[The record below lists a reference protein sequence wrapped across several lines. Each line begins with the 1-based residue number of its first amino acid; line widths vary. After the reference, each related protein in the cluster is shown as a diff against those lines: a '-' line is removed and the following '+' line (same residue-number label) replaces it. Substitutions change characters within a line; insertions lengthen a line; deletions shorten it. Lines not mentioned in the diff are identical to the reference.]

1 MRKYARFGR
10 EYEMIK
16 VAKFGGSSCASAE
29 QFRKVKDIALSD
41 KSRHYIVVSAPGKR
55 ASGDTKV
62 TDLLY
67 RLQDAVA
74 DEKKFQE
81 TLQTIK
87 DRYQEIIDGLG
98 LDFSLAA
105 DFDRI
110 EQDLKAGADRDYAAS
125 RGEFLNAKLMAAY
138 LGFSFIDSASCF
150 VFKED
155 RSCDYQKT
163 EEGIRAAL
171 KDIDYAV
178 FPGFYGADETGK
190 VVTFSRGGSDVTGSL
205 LAAAEHVDLYE
216 NWTDVSGFLVADPRI
231 VPNPEVIDYITYRE
245 LRELSYMGA
254 GVLHEDAI
262 FPVRREGIPIQIKNT
277 NRPEDHGTLIVQNTL
292 KKPRF
297 IITGVSG
304 KKDFCAINIE
314 KAMMNSEIGFA
325 RKLLSVLEDNNISFE
340 HIPSGIDTMT
350 LVIHQEELEH
360 CEQKILNGIQ
370 RAVNP
375 DLIELESDIALIA
388 VVGRGMKSSRGV
400 AGRVFSA
407 LAHEYI
413 NIKMIDQGSSEYN
426 IIIGVRNEDFE
437 KAIRAIYKMFVM
449 SAK

>member
-1 MRKYARFGR
+1 
-10 EYEMIK
+10 MIK

-29 QFRKVKDIALSD
+29 QFRKVKDIVLSD

-67 RLQDAVA
+67 RLQDAVE

-178 FPGFYGADETGK
+178 FPGFYGANGK
-190 VVTFSRGGSDVTGSL
+190 GEVVTFSRGGSDVTGSL
-205 LAAAEHVDLYE
+205 IAAAEHVDLYE

>member
-1 MRKYARFGR
+1 
-10 EYEMIK
+10 MIK

-29 QFRKVKDIALSD
+29 QFRKVKDIVLSD

-98 LDFSLAA
+98 LQFSLAA

-110 EQDLKAGADRDYAAS
+110 EKDLKAGADRDYAAS

-178 FPGFYGADETGK
+178 FPGFYGANERGK

-205 LAAAEHVDLYE
+205 IAVAEHVDLYE

>member
-1 MRKYARFGR
+1 
-10 EYEMIK
+10 MIK

-29 QFRKVKDIALSD
+29 QFRKVKDIVLSD

-67 RLQDAVA
+67 RLQDAVQ

-178 FPGFYGADETGK
+178 FPGFYGADEKGK

>member
-1 MRKYARFGR
+1 
-10 EYEMIK
+10 MIK

-29 QFRKVKDIALSD
+29 QFRKVKDIVLSD

-98 LDFSLAA
+98 LQFSLAA
-105 DFDRI
+105 DFDQI

-163 EEGIRAAL
+163 EEDIRAAL

-178 FPGFYGADETGK
+178 FPGFYGANDRGE

-205 LAAAEHVDLYE
+205 IAAAEHVDLYE

>member
-1 MRKYARFGR
+1 
-10 EYEMIK
+10 MIK

-29 QFRKVKDIALSD
+29 QFRKVKDIVLSD

-67 RLQDAVA
+67 RLQGAVA

-87 DRYQEIIDGLG
+87 DRYQEIIDGLE
-98 LDFSLAA
+98 LQFSLAA

-110 EQDLKAGADRDYAAS
+110 EQDLKAGANRDYAAS

-178 FPGFYGADETGK
+178 FPGFYGTNEKGE

-205 LAAAEHVDLYE
+205 IAAAEHVDLYE

-277 NRPEDHGTLIVQNTL
+277 NCPEDHGTLIVQNTL

>member
-1 MRKYARFGR
+1 
-10 EYEMIK
+10 MIK

-29 QFRKVKDIALSD
+29 QFRKVKDIVLSD

-87 DRYQEIIDGLG
+87 DRYQEIIDGLE
-98 LDFSLAA
+98 LQFSLAS

-178 FPGFYGADETGK
+178 FPGFYGANAKGE

-205 LAAAEHVDLYE
+205 IAAAEHVDLYE

-325 RKLLSVLEDNNISFE
+325 RKLLSVLEDNKISFE

>member
-1 MRKYARFGR
+1 
-10 EYEMIK
+10 MIK

-29 QFRKVKDIALSD
+29 QFRKVKDIVLSD

-67 RLQDAVA
+67 RLQDAVH

-110 EQDLKAGADRDYAAS
+110 EKDLKAGADRDYAAS

-178 FPGFYGADETGK
+178 FPGFYGADEKGK

>member
-29 QFRKVKDIALSD
+29 QFRKVKDIVLSD

-138 LGFSFIDSASCF
+138 LGFGFIDSASCF

>member
-1 MRKYARFGR
+1 
-10 EYEMIK
+10 MIK

-29 QFRKVKDIALSD
+29 QFRKVKDIVLSD

-74 DEKKFQE
+74 DEQKFQE
-81 TLQTIK
+81 TLRTIK

-98 LDFSLAA
+98 LQFSLAA

-171 KDIDYAV
+171 KDIDSAV
-178 FPGFYGADETGK
+178 FPGFYGANEKGE

-205 LAAAEHVDLYE
+205 IAAAEHVDLYE

>member
-1 MRKYARFGR
+1 
-10 EYEMIK
+10 MIK

-29 QFRKVKDIALSD
+29 QFRKVKGIVLSD

-87 DRYQEIIDGLG
+87 DRYQEIIDALG
-98 LDFSLAA
+98 LQFSLAA

-178 FPGFYGADETGK
+178 FPGFYGADEKGK

>member
-1 MRKYARFGR
+1 
-10 EYEMIK
+10 MIK

-29 QFRKVKDIALSD
+29 QFRKVKDIVLSD

-67 RLQDAVA
+67 RLQDAVQ

-98 LDFSLAA
+98 LQFSLAA
-105 DFDRI
+105 DFDQI

-178 FPGFYGADETGK
+178 FPGFYGADEKGK

>member
-1 MRKYARFGR
+1 
-10 EYEMIK
+10 MIK

-29 QFRKVKDIALSD
+29 QFRKVKDIVLSD

-87 DRYQEIIDGLG
+87 DRYQEIIDGLE

-178 FPGFYGADETGK
+178 FPGFYGANAKGE

-205 LAAAEHVDLYE
+205 IAAAEHVDLYE

-231 VPNPEVIDYITYRE
+231 VPNPKVIDYITYRE

>member
-1 MRKYARFGR
+1 
-10 EYEMIK
+10 MIK

-29 QFRKVKDIALSD
+29 QFRKVKDIILSD

-98 LDFSLAA
+98 LQFSLAA

-178 FPGFYGADETGK
+178 FPGFYGADEKGK

>member
-1 MRKYARFGR
+1 
-10 EYEMIK
+10 MIK

-29 QFRKVKDIALSD
+29 QFRKVKDIVLSD

-67 RLQDAVA
+67 RLQDAVQ

-98 LDFSLAA
+98 LQFSLAA

-110 EQDLKAGADRDYAAS
+110 EKDLKAGADRDYAAS

-178 FPGFYGADETGK
+178 FPGFYGADEKGK

>member
-1 MRKYARFGR
+1 
-10 EYEMIK
+10 MIK

-29 QFRKVKDIALSD
+29 QFRKVKDIVLSD

-67 RLQDAVA
+67 RLQDAVQ

-110 EQDLKAGADRDYAAS
+110 EKDLKAGADRDYAAS

-178 FPGFYGADETGK
+178 FPGFYGADEKGK

-205 LAAAEHVDLYE
+205 IAAAEHVDLYE

>member
-1 MRKYARFGR
+1 
-10 EYEMIK
+10 MIK

-29 QFRKVKDIALSD
+29 QFRKVKDIVLSD

-67 RLQDAVA
+67 RLQDAVE

-178 FPGFYGADETGK
+178 VPGFYGANEKGE

-205 LAAAEHVDLYE
+205 IAAAEHVDLYE

-400 AGRVFSA
+400 PVVYS
-407 LAHEYI
+407 LH
-413 NIKMIDQGSSEYN
+413 SP
-426 IIIGVRNEDFE
+426 
-437 KAIRAIYKMFVM
+437 M
-449 SAK
+449 STSTSR

>member
-29 QFRKVKDIALSD
+29 QFRKVKDIVLSD

-413 NIKMIDQGSSEYN
+413 NIKMNDQGSSEYN

>member
-1 MRKYARFGR
+1 
-10 EYEMIK
+10 MIK

-29 QFRKVKDIALSD
+29 QFRKVKDIVLSD

-67 RLQDAVA
+67 RLQDAVQ

-98 LDFSLAA
+98 LQFSLAA
-105 DFDRI
+105 DFDQI

-178 FPGFYGADETGK
+178 FPGFYGANERGK

-205 LAAAEHVDLYE
+205 IAAAEHVDLYE

>member
-1 MRKYARFGR
+1 
-10 EYEMIK
+10 MIK

-29 QFRKVKDIALSD
+29 QFRKVKDIVLSD

-178 FPGFYGADETGK
+178 FPGFYGADENGK

>member
-1 MRKYARFGR
+1 
-10 EYEMIK
+10 MIK

-29 QFRKVKDIALSD
+29 QFRKVKDIVLSD

-67 RLQDAVA
+67 RLQDAVH

-178 FPGFYGADETGK
+178 FPGFYGADEKGK

>member
-1 MRKYARFGR
+1 
-10 EYEMIK
+10 MIK

-29 QFRKVKDIALSD
+29 QFRKVKDIVLSD

-81 TLQTIK
+81 TLRTIK

-98 LDFSLAA
+98 LQFSLAA

-178 FPGFYGADETGK
+178 FPGFYGANEKGE

-205 LAAAEHVDLYE
+205 IAAAEHVDLYE

-231 VPNPEVIDYITYRE
+231 
-245 LRELSYMGA
+245 
-254 GVLHEDAI
+254 
-262 FPVRREGIPIQIKNT
+262 
-277 NRPEDHGTLIVQNTL
+277 
-292 KKPRF
+292 
-297 IITGVSG
+297 
-304 KKDFCAINIE
+304 
-314 KAMMNSEIGFA
+314 EIG
-325 RKLLSVLEDNNISFE
+325 
-340 HIPSGIDTMT
+340 
-350 LVIHQEELEH
+350 
-360 CEQKILNGIQ
+360 
-370 RAVNP
+370 RAHV
-375 DLIELESDIALIA
+375 
-388 VVGRGMKSSRGV
+388 
-400 AGRVFSA
+400 
-407 LAHEYI
+407 
-413 NIKMIDQGSSEYN
+413 
-426 IIIGVRNEDFE
+426 
-437 KAIRAIYKMFVM
+437 
-449 SAK
+449 

>member
-1 MRKYARFGR
+1 
-10 EYEMIK
+10 MIK

-29 QFRKVKDIALSD
+29 QFRKVKDIVLSD

-87 DRYQEIIDGLG
+87 DRYQEIIDGLK
-98 LDFSLAA
+98 LDFSLAS

-178 FPGFYGADETGK
+178 FPGFYGANAKGE

-205 LAAAEHVDLYE
+205 IAAAEHVDLYE

>member
-1 MRKYARFGR
+1 
-10 EYEMIK
+10 MIK

-29 QFRKVKDIALSD
+29 QFRKVKDIVLSD

-81 TLQTIK
+81 TLLTIK

-178 FPGFYGADETGK
+178 FPGFYGADEKGK

>member
-1 MRKYARFGR
+1 
-10 EYEMIK
+10 MIK

-29 QFRKVKDIALSD
+29 QFRKVKDIILSD

-55 ASGDTKV
+55 DSGDTKV

-81 TLQTIK
+81 TLQMIK

-163 EEGIRAAL
+163 EEGIRTAL

-178 FPGFYGADETGK
+178 FPGFYGADEKGK

>member
-1 MRKYARFGR
+1 
-10 EYEMIK
+10 MIK

-29 QFRKVKDIALSD
+29 QFRKVKDIVLSD

-87 DRYQEIIDGLG
+87 DRYQEIIDGLE

-178 FPGFYGADETGK
+178 FPGFYGADEKGK

>member
-1 MRKYARFGR
+1 
-10 EYEMIK
+10 MIK

-29 QFRKVKDIALSD
+29 QFRKVKDIVLSD